1 MVMLYTSFTK
11 VWQLTMST
19 TMTERTELVGIRLT
33 PEEHEKFTEYIE
45 DSNEFDSMSRF
56 FRTIAHRYVATE
68 DEEPSLDPEEIIE
81 AVDAAVTPLS
91 ERLEQ
96 MEEHIVSIDSNVR
109 DDDKIDRLARDIYSS
124 LPTHSDETGLPEL
137 DDIGKYRDASDL
149 AIVQGISTAYMWARY
164 FDEDLQDVRRACAR
178 MQEYYPDAN
187 FIRDDINNTDTH
199 IQSHDDL
206 GQTSSS
212 TTNHAPHTDIRAGSD
227 DGSTSRSVD
236 ISNRDDGTVRR
247 FYKTGGD

>member
-1 MVMLYTSFTK
+1 MADRSEF
-11 VWQLTMST
+11 
-19 TMTERTELVGIRLT
+19 VGVRLT
-33 PEEHEKFTEYIE
+33 PEKHEKFTEYIE
-45 DSNEFDSMSRF
+45 DSNDFDIMSRF
-56 FRTIAHRYVATE
+56 FRTVAYRYIATE

-81 AVDAAVTPLS
+81 AVDTAVSPLS

-137 DDIGKYRDASDL
+137 DDIGKYGDASDL
-149 AIVQGISTAYMWARY
+149 AIVQGISTPYMWARY
-164 FDEDLQDVRRACAR
+164 YDEDLQDVRRACAR
-178 MQEYYPDAN
+178 MQEYYPDVE
-187 FIRDDINNTDTH
+187 FVRDDINRTDSH
-199 IQSHDDL
+199 IERHDDL

-212 TTNHAPHTDIRAGSD
+212 TTSHTSHTDHRAGSD
-227 DGSTSRSVD
+227 DGSTSRRVD
-236 ISNRDDGTVRR
+236 ISNRDDGAVRR

>member
-1 MVMLYTSFTK
+1 
-11 VWQLTMST
+11 MST
-19 TMTERTELVGIRLT
+19 AMTDRTEVVGIRLT
-33 PEEHEKFTEYIE
+33 PEEGEKFTGYIE

-56 FRTIAHRYVATE
+56 FRTVAHRYVATD
-68 DEEPSLDPEEIIE
+68 DEEPSLDPEEITE

-137 DDIGKYRDASDL
+137 DEVGKYGDASDL
-149 AIVQGISTAYMWARY
+149 AIVQGISTPYMWALY
-164 FDEDLQDVRRACAR
+164 YDEDLQDVRRACAR
-178 MQEYYPDAN
+178 MQEYYPDVD
-187 FIRDDINNTDTH
+187 FVRDDTNRTDSN
-199 IQSHDDL
+199 IQRHDDL

-212 TTNHAPHTDIRAGSD
+212 TSNHSSHTDQRTGSD
-227 DGSTSRSVD
+227 DGSTSRRVD
-236 ISNRDDGTVRR
+236 ISNRDDGAVRR
-247 FYKTGGD
+247 FYKTGGE